1 MYYYVNVQSTI
12 KRKGDEMMSEANK
25 NIKLTNDSLTNI
37 HIMIPMLNDRAREAI
52 SYLMYGCFIG
62 EEVAESKNTKKKK
75 LQEV

>member
-1 MYYYVNVQSTI
+1 
-12 KRKGDEMMSEANK
+12 MMSEANK

-62 EEVAESKNTKKKK
+62 EEVAESKKKDHINKK
-75 LQEV
+75 ELQEV